1 MEIKLLKISEL
12 NEATYNP
19 RITTDKTKVQLEQS
33 IQRFGM
39 LGNIVVNKRNMTII
53 SGHKRIAALKT
64 LGQEEAPCVL
74 VDLDEAD
81 EKRLNLAMNNRSKR
95 QDTGKL
101 RDLVKE
107 IELATPNADLTAAG
121 LTADDK
127 ANLLAPIEV
136 PETDAF
142 ARIPDTDEPDD
153 TQMSFT
159 LSKAQKARVLEAL
172 NKAQEKLNTPK
183 TDKVEESLGHALA
196 AISKIYVNDKPS
208 PTNQAVQDSR
218 AAGNDSELQPE

>member
-1 MEIKLLKISEL
+1 MEIQLLKIEEL
-12 NEATYNP
+12 NEAKYNP

-39 LGNIVVNKRNMTII
+39 LGNIVVNKRTMTIV
-53 SGHKRIAALKT
+53 SGHKRISALKT
-64 LGQEEAPCVL
+64 LGQTEAPCVL

-107 IELATPNADLTAAG
+107 IEATNPNIDLTAAG

-136 PETDAF
+136 PEPDAF

-159 LSKAQKARVLEAL
+159 LSKAQKALVLEAL

-183 TDKVEESLGHALA
+183 TDKVEESLGHALT
-196 AISKIYVNDKPS
+196 AISKLYVKSKPS
-208 PTNQAVQDSR
+208 PTNQAIPDSG
-218 AAGNDSELQPE
+218 AQGNGGELQPE